1 MEKNCNDLNE
11 KDIGNI
17 TSDFI
22 KVSDNLKIACSKI
35 INKKFSNYPI
45 IIMSRKPISLGTLF
59 IDNGELMDNSWK
71 YYASYLEIMIE
82 NKIINEIEEFK
93 KKYKKSDE
101 FCCLLV
107 ILNNNSKIIFI
118 PYPED

>member
-1 MEKNCNDLNE
+1 MEKNRNDLNE

-17 TSDFI
+17 TSDFV

-93 KKYKKSDE
+93 KNIKNQMN
-101 FCCLLV
+101 FV
-107 ILNNNSKIIFI
+107 VF
-118 PYPED
+118 

>member
-1 MEKNCNDLNE
+1 MEKNRNDLNE
-11 KDIGNI
+11 KYIGNI

-22 KVSDNLKIACSKI
+22 KVSDHLKIVCSKI
-35 INKKFSNYPI
+35 INKKFSKYPI

-59 IDNGELMDNSWK
+59 IDNDELMNNNWK
-71 YYASYLEIMIE
+71 YYASYLEILIE
-82 NKIINEIEEFK
+82 NKIINQIKEFK

-107 ILNNNSKIIFI
+107 LLNNNSKIIFI